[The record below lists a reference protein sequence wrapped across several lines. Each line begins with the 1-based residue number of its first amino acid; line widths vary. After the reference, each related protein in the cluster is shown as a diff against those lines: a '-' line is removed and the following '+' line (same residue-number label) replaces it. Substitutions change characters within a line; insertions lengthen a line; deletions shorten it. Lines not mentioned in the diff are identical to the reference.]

1 MTASSERRARSR
13 RREDIERDRLFT
25 LSLDLLCVCGFDGY
39 FKQLNPAFE
48 RLLGYPLEEF
58 TKRPFLEFVVEE
70 DRAATAAHFQRVL
83 AGSPSLTY
91 ENRWLHQDGS
101 LRWLQWNG
109 IPDPDHQVIYAT
121 ARDVTERKHAEA
133 ELSRLAAIVGSSD
146 DAIISMSLKGVI
158 ESWNPGAEE
167 LFGYRAAEVIDKPMA
182 LLIPPGHADH
192 TGQVLDQIRRGQRI
206 THYETLR
213 RRKDGSVIGVSLS
226 LSPVRDAMGDVIGAS
241 VIARDVTER
250 RQAESERLAK
260 IQELEHTLHRTK
272 RLSGM
277 LPICLSCKR
286 VSDAHGIWHEV
297 EEYIADHSDAKPS
310 PALCP
315 DCAAREQ
322 LEQAKGAD

>member
-1 MTASSERRARSR
+1 VANRSERRARSR

-25 LSLDLLCVCGFDGY
+25 LSLDLLCVCGFDGRL
-39 FKQLNPAFE
+39 KQLNPAFE
-48 RLLGYPLEEF
+48 RVLGYPVDHLKE
-58 TKRPFLEFVVEE
+58 RPFIEFVVEE
-70 DRAATAAHFQRVL
+70 DRERTRAHYQSILDGEQSVRF
-83 AGSPSLTY
+83 

-101 LRWLQWNG
+101 YRWLQWNG
-109 IPDPDHQVIYAT
+109 IADPEHQVIYAT

-133 ELSRLAAIVGSSD
+133 ELSRLAAIVESSD
-146 DAIISMSLKGVI
+146 DAIISMSLRGVI
-158 ESWNPGAEE
+158 DSWNPGAQE
-167 LFGYRAAEVIDKPMA
+167 LFGYRSAEVIDKPMS

-192 TGQVLDQIRRGQRI
+192 TGQILDQIRRGQKV

-213 RRKDGSVIGVSLS
+213 RRKDGAVIGVSLS
-226 LSPVRDAMGDVIGAS
+226 VSPVRDATGRVIGAS
-241 VIARDVTER
+241 VIARDVTAR

-277 LPICLSCKR
+277 LPICISCKR
-286 VSDAHGIWHEV
+286 VSDAAGMWHEV

-315 DCAAREQ
+315 DCAARE
-322 LEQAKGAD
+322 AAGSP